1 MAASDGEVNTLV
13 APMLQPGEEVD
24 EQPPLAVGAVV
35 AQISPPPSQSWVQQE
50 DGEQPIISSQPEE
63 EEDEEEEKPNV
74 ADDAVIVP
82 MQPEDEQQVTAAAL
96 SQLLE
101 SDSLDDERVY
111 ANTPCCF
118 RNLVCAKNDY
128 PVCVVHTV
136 PLVSKLLKD
145 CHLGPCPSGSD
156 EFCCYC
162 SLRHH
167 AAEAIRLSGN
177 VLYPKKFVKLLK
189 LISEDFRWGGHQD
202 AHELLRCLLDKL
214 DEYSVAP
221 RLSSEEPS
229 SIVKEVFGGQL
240 KSQLHCPECN
250 HCSDRLE
257 SFLDLS
263 LEINQMDTVLD
274 SLESFTKIEV
284 VESFICDGCKSRVD
298 MEKRLK
304 VERAPEVLVI
314 QLKRFENLGS
324 SISKIREMVKYQL
337 ELDLS
342 PFMSSADT
350 DPQNYDLYGVVEH
363 LGDSSKGHYV
373 CYIRSSETDWYLFND
388 DKVMKLSEE
397 GVLDSKAYLL
407 FYVKRGSSPWFSTL
421 LEEKNNFL
429 LGYLEEL
436 AEKGLNEDGVP
447 VDSDNGSNSGS
458 GSGSG
463 SDSDEQDSVDD
474 LFGGPAARDE
484 ACPSPVQGNAN
495 GGTNTPDENEASCCS
510 SLGGGPS
517 GETQKPTSPPPS
529 SSAESGN
536 VGGLALLLEDKETVR
551 PQGGQRN
558 CSGSQGESPQEN
570 EGSCCSLLRSSPH
583 KQEEGCCPGNLT
595 SQENKDDET
604 KREDDEARGSRDS
617 PAVEIMGSR
626 PEQGSG

>member
-1 MAASDGEVNTLV
+1 M
-13 APMLQPGEEVD
+13 
-24 EQPPLAVGAVV
+24 
-35 AQISPPPSQSWVQQE
+35 
-50 DGEQPIISSQPEE
+50 
-63 EEDEEEEKPNV
+63 
-74 ADDAVIVP
+74 
-82 MQPEDEQQVTAAAL
+82 
-96 SQLLE
+96 
-101 SDSLDDERVY
+101 DSLDDKRVY
-111 ANTPCCF
+111 AHTPCCF
-118 RNLVCAKNDY
+118 RNLICAKNDY
-128 PVCVVHTV
+128 PVGASLINPEKWTCFLNCILQCVVHTV

-177 VLYPKKFVKLLK
+177 VLYPKKFVNLLK
-189 LISEDFRWGGHQD
+189 SISEDFRWGGHQD
-202 AHELLRCLLDKL
+202 AHEFLRCLLDKL
-214 DEYSVAP
+214 DDYSVAP

-263 LEINQMDTVLD
+263 LELNQMDTVLD
-274 SLESFTKIEV
+274 SLESFTKVEV

-314 QLKRFENLGS
+314 QLKRFESLGS
-324 SISKIREMVKYQL
+324 STSKIQEMVKYQL

-363 LGDSSKGHYV
+363 LGNSSKGHYV
-373 CYIRSSETDWYLFND
+373 CSIRSSETDWYHFND
-388 DKVMKLSEE
+388 EKVTKLSED

-407 FYVKRGSSPWFSTL
+407 FYVKQGSSPWFSTV
-421 LEEKNNFL
+421 LEEKDVFL
-429 LGYLEEL
+429 SGYLQEL

-447 VDSDNGSNSGS
+447 VDSDKGSKSGS
-458 GSGSG
+458 GSESGSG
-463 SDSDEQDSVDD
+463 SDIDEQDSVDD
-474 LFGGPAARDE
+474 LFGEPAARNE
-484 ACPSPVQGNAN
+484 ASPSSVGSSEKLQRNAN
-495 GGTNTPDENEASCCS
+495 GGTNIPDENKVSCCS
-510 SLGGGPS
+510 SLGGGLS
-517 GETQKPTSPPPS
+517 GETQKPTSPPTSP
-529 SSAESGN
+529 SAENGS
-536 VGGLALLLEDKETVR
+536 VGGLTLLLEDKETVR
-551 PQGGQRN
+551 PQGGSSSQVDG
-558 CSGSQGESPQEN
+558 SGSQGGSSKEN
-570 EGSCCSLLRSSPH
+570 EGSCCSLLQSSPH
-583 KQEEGCCPGNLT
+583 KREEDFCPENLALH
-595 SQENKDDET
+595 KDDET
-604 KREDDEARGSRDS
+604 MREDDEARGSHDS